1 METTTL
7 QKINNLIKDL
17 PDYLAEELLEYVE
30 YLVYKFHKDEEL
42 SDEQKRVILRGLEDI
57 KYGRTHIETTDTEGI
72 VIQGLISNR
81 IEINRQES
89 FRKSSE
95 AFLLVRSANV

>member
-30 YLVYKFHKDEEL
+30 FLVYKFHKDENL
-42 SDEQKRVILRGLEDI
+42 SDDQKGYSKRL
-57 KYGRTHIETTDTEGI
+57 GRHKIW
-72 VIQGLISNR
+72 
-81 IEINRQES
+81 
-89 FRKSSE
+89 
-95 AFLLVRSANV
+95 

>member
-30 YLVYKFHKDEEL
+30 FLVYKFHKDENL
-42 SDEQKRVILRGLEDI
+42 SDDQKRVILRGLEDI
-57 KYGRTHIETTDTEGI
+57 
-72 VIQGLISNR
+72 NM
-81 IEINRQES
+81 
-89 FRKSSE
+89 
-95 AFLLVRSANV
+95 

>member
-1 METTTL
+1 METNTL

-30 YLVYKFHKDEEL
+30 YLVYKFHKDSEL

-57 KYGRTHIETTDTEGI
+57 KYGRTHVENSG
-72 VIQGLISNR
+72 N
-81 IEINRQES
+81 
-89 FRKSSE
+89 
-95 AFLLVRSANV
+95 

>member
-1 METTTL
+1 MKFSVTLSSQNFSTMETTTL

-30 YLVYKFHKDEEL
+30 FLVYKFHKDENL

-57 KYGRTHIETTDTEGI
+57 KYGRSQVEMTE
-72 VIQGLISNR
+72 L
-81 IEINRQES
+81 E
-89 FRKSSE
+89 K
-95 AFLLVRSANV
+95 

>member
-30 YLVYKFHKDEEL
+30 FLVYKFHKDENL
-42 SDEQKRVILRGLEDI
+42 SDDQKSVILR
-57 KYGRTHIETTDTEGI
+57 
-72 VIQGLISNR
+72 
-81 IEINRQES
+81 
-89 FRKSSE
+89 
-95 AFLLVRSANV
+95 

>member
-42 SDEQKRVILRGLEDI
+42 SDEQRRVILRGLEDI
-57 KYGRTHIETTDTEGI
+57 KYGRGHVE
-72 VIQGLISNR
+72 IS
-81 IEINRQES
+81 EL
-89 FRKSSE
+89 KK
-95 AFLLVRSANV
+95 

>member
-1 METTTL
+1 MKSIILVSQFGIKICRTFIKENKLLMETTTL

-72 VIQGLISNR
+72 VI
-81 IEINRQES
+81 
-89 FRKSSE
+89 
-95 AFLLVRSANV
+95 